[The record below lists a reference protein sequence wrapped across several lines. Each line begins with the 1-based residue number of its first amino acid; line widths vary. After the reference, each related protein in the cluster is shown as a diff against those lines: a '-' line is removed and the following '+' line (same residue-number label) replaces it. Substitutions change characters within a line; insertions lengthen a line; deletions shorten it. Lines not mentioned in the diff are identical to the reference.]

1 MLTLHRHSLLR
12 PQLFFGRDAELAQIL
27 ELIFVNIRSH
37 PARIAILGPGGY
49 GKTTLAN
56 AVLTHPHIRE
66 HYSSSVY
73 MVPCESLSSPGAL
86 QVELAKTLGVFNV
99 GMGCEDLWPQI
110 HTSLIEKECILC
122 LDNFESLWDQT
133 CDIQVSIEDLLS
145 RITQL
150 HCVTVMITMRGT
162 ERPAGTQWT
171 HPTLEPLKAL
181 DQDSAKEIWKCIAGN
196 YDEYAE
202 KLIRAVYFVPL
213 AVNLLAH
220 LAQSTIPMS
229 LWEEWDNKQT
239 GLVQRGQHPR
249 LNLECSIQLSIDSER
264 MRSNPWAKDLLGIL
278 SMLPD
283 GIHRQCLN
291 KFEQVLK
298 DMHILSGFR
307 VLLQCGLIQIVGE
320 RHQPHPI
327 IRAVCKNL
335 NFLSCQYKSSIQDL
349 YITFALLNPYE
360 AKAEEYDEMVL
371 EVNNTK
377 TILNDLLRSSH
388 QHKPRLFDAIVTF
401 TQFCIT
407 VGDYS
412 DGLTSYAITLLYQPQ
427 HSTHTPAL
435 IKCLQN
441 WGRLYYRRNDFENA
455 KSKMK
460 EAGELCLSSSSNES
474 SLHASIFRNLGDI
487 YVKQSALPEAEAA
500 YEKALKYNE
509 ASSHSDQGNDYTKL
523 GEIYVGLNKLEKA
536 EAHYKRAL
544 EFHQPANNT
553 LGQGNA
559 SLGLGNVQ
567 LRLNK
572 LNEAEAEFYKALSL
586 HKAANS
592 VRSQGNDYIGLG
604 NTYLKLKKLDQ
615 AKDSFEE
622 ALKLHKVANSVRGQ
636 ANDHC
641 GLGETYLR
649 QNKLDDAETSFAKAL
664 ELHKAANSTQGQSH
678 ANTGLK
684 RVHKRRN
691 IRGGQL
697 WGQDT
702 EA

>member
-1 MLTLHRHSLLR
+1 MLTSHRPSLLR
-12 PQLFFGRDAELAQIL
+12 PQLFFGRSAELAQIL
-27 ELIFVNIRSH
+27 EMIFTNIQSH

-56 AVLTHPHIRE
+56 AVLTHHDVQE
-66 HYSSSVY
+66 QYSGSIY

-86 QVELAKTLGVFNV
+86 QIELAKTLSVFNV
-99 GMGCEDLWPQI
+99 GLSYEELWSHI
-110 HTSLIEKECILC
+110 HASLIKKECILC
-122 LDNFESLWDQT
+122 LDNFESLWDQP
-133 CDIQVSIEDLLS
+133 CDIKVSIEDLLS
-145 RITQL
+145 QITQL

-162 ERPAGTQWT
+162 ERPAGTKWT
-171 HPTLEPLKAL
+171 HPILEPLETL
-181 DQDSAKEIWKCIAGN
+181 DHDAAKEIWKCIADN

-202 KLIRAVYFVPL
+202 KLIRAVFNVPL

-220 LAQSTIPMS
+220 LAQSTTPVS
-229 LWEEWDNKQT
+229 LWEEWNNKQT

-283 GIHRQCLN
+283 GMHRQCLN
-291 KFEQVLK
+291 KFEEVLK

-307 VLLQCGLIQIVGE
+307 VLLQCGLIQMVGE

-335 NFLSCQYKSSIQDL
+335 NILSYQYKAFIQDL
-349 YITFALLNPYE
+349 YITLALLNPYE
-360 AKAEEYDEMVL
+360 AKAEEYAEMML

-377 TILNDLLRSSH
+377 SVLIDLLRSNH
-388 QHKPRLFDAIVTF
+388 QHRPRLFDAIVIF

-407 VGDYS
+407 IGDYS
-412 DGLTSYAITLLYQPQ
+412 DELTSHAITLLQQ
-427 HSTHTPAL
+427 QQDITQIL

-460 EAGELCLSSSSNES
+460 EAEELCLSSSINES
-474 SLHASIFRNLGDI
+474 ALHASISRNLGDI
-487 YVKQSALPEAEAA
+487 YAKQGMLPEAEAA
-500 YEKALKYNE
+500 YEKALRYNQ
-509 ASSHSDQGNDYTKL
+509 ASSHSDQGNDCTKL
-523 GEIYVGLNKLEKA
+523 GEIYVELNKLEKA
-536 EAHYKRAL
+536 EALYKKAL
-544 EFHQPANNT
+544 EFHQPANNI

-649 QNKLDDAETSFAKAL
+649 QNKLDEAETSFTKAL
-664 ELHKAANSTQGQSH
+664 ELHKAANSAQGQSH
-678 ANTGLK
+678 AHTGLK
-684 RVHKRRN
+684 RVLRHRN
-691 IRGGQL
+691 LRQGGL
-697 WGQDT
+697 WGQD
-702 EA
+702 AAA